1 MQGCEFILNVIVQ
14 LRVRDRT
21 LVVLEYCENGSLK
34 QVVERLREKD
44 EKISPTMTMR
54 IFNEVNAV
62 MFFYSMN
69 KD

>member
-1 MQGCEFILNVIVQ
+1 MQGCEFILNVIEQ

>member
-1 MQGCEFILNVIVQ
+1 MQGCEFILNVIEQ
-14 LRVRDRT
+14 LRVRDST

-44 EKISPTMTMR
+44 EKISPTLTMR